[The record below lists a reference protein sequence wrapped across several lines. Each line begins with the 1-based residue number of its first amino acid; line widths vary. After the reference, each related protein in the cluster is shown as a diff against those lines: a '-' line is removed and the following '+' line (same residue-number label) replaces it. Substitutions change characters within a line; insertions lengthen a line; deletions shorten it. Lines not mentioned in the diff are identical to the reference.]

1 MPRLRQVSR
10 EDAAPE
16 VMKYYESLFG
26 DRDPVQ
32 EPGTA
37 TGTPGN
43 WWTVF
48 ALRPYVFTHATSHF
62 GMFGMFASKSV
73 SELDPVI
80 REIGILRAAFATGS
94 QFVFSQHCKAGRR
107 HGLAEEKIEAIP
119 HWNVVDLWSP
129 LERAV
134 LAYTDALIY
143 DRGRVPDGVFE
154 ALHAEMSDEDI
165 LELTYHICGYN
176 THAMMCKALRLEYD
190 DVPERICEVPAPSE
204 GSLTSDW
211 AGQAWSDAS
220 DKGENK

>member
-1 MPRLRQVSR
+1 MPRLRQVR
-10 EDAAPE
+10 RQDAAPE
-16 VMKYYESLFG
+16 VLRYYDALFG
-26 DRDPVQ
+26 ERDPVE

-48 ALRPYVFTHATSHF
+48 ALRPYVFKHATSHF
-62 GMFGMFASKSV
+62 GMFGMFASESV

-80 REIGILRAAFATGS
+80 RELGILRAAFAAGS
-94 QFVFSQHCKAGRR
+94 QFVYSQHCKAGRR
-107 HGLAEEKIEAIP
+107 NGLAEEKIEAVP
-119 HWNVVDLWSP
+119 HWNVVDLWTP

-143 DRGRVPDGVFE
+143 DRGRISDGVFD

-176 THAMMCKALRLEYD
+176 THAMMCKALRLEFD
-190 DVPERICEVPAPSE
+190 DVPERIREVPVPKDGE
-204 GSLTSDW
+204 LGSDW
-211 AGQAWSDAS
+211 AGQAWSKKS
-220 DKGENK
+220 